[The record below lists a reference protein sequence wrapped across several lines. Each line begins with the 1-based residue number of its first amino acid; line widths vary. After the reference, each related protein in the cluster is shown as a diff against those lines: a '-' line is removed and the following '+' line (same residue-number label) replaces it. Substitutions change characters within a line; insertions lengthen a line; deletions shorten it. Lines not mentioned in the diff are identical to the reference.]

1 MTTSHDE
8 SDLTRSSAPSATPVM
23 LADGSLAVVRGVTS
37 SDRPAVE
44 RLFATARPADLY
56 TRFFSV
62 GTAVVDL
69 HVEHLFAAEATAMSY
84 VVERAGS
91 LLGIADVE
99 PVSER
104 TAEVAF
110 LVADGAHGL
119 GIATLLLERAAQDAW
134 DRGVTT
140 FVADVLAV
148 NHPMIEVFRDAG
160 FAVGLQV
167 ERDGVSV
174 RMSTCRTPEAQAA
187 TAARHAS
194 AVAHRG
200 TGDP

>member
-1 MTTSHDE
+1 MTE
-8 SDLTRSSAPSATPVM
+8 PNAPSATRVV
-23 LADGSLAVVRGVTS
+23 LADGSEAMVRHVAAA
-37 SDRPAVE
+37 DRPAVE
-44 RLFATARPADLY
+44 RLFATARPTDLY

-69 HVEHLFAAEATAMSY
+69 HVEHLFSSGATATSY

-99 PVSER
+99 PVGEHS
-104 TAEVAF
+104 AEVAF

-134 DRGVTT
+134 DRGITT

-160 FAVGLQV
+160 FEVGLHI

-174 RMSTCRTPEAQAA
+174 RMSTCRTPEVQAA

-194 AVAHRG
+194 AVAHQG
-200 TGDP
+200 SKGS